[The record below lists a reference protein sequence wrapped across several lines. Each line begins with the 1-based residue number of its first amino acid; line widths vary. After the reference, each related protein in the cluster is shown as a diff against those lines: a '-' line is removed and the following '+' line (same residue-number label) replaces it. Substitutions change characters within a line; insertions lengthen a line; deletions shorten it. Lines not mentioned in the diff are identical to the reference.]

1 MRLAKMTN
9 INLIYLNRF
18 NETKAY
24 EVEIIEK
31 NSDYYDVY
39 DLREKKVKTF
49 KAKNI
54 LSTHKS
60 YDEAINAAIKIQ
72 SDYGLIKRNKTGVT
86 WANPDKKFEVCF
98 TGFLKIEKEELILIA
113 KKNNM
118 FIRTDVSK
126 KLGLLV
132 CGEKAGW
139 AKLKKANKM
148 NIARV
153 FGKDGFLNFLSTG
166 EFVE

>member
-49 KAKNI
+49 NNKHDQKKQQQQHLSKHEPTYLPNSIPEASGARESLPAASGASKNEKSEPKACLERVSAQFLENDP
-54 LSTHKS
+54 SAVSNH
-60 YDEAINAAIKIQ
+60 
-72 SDYGLIKRNKTGVT
+72 
-86 WANPDKKFEVCF
+86 CF
-98 TGFLKIEKEELILIA
+98 
-113 KKNNM
+113 
-118 FIRTDVSK
+118 
-126 KLGLLV
+126 
-132 CGEKAGW
+132 GERGRGASS
-139 AKLKKANKM
+139 
-148 NIARV
+148 R
-153 FGKDGFLNFLSTG
+153 S
-166 EFVE
+166 FVQE